1 MKKQLLL
8 LLMILLPMVAS
19 ADAVE
24 IDGIWYNLVS
34 KMKSA
39 EVAKNPSGKYS
50 GAIVIPEKITYD
62 GTEYR
67 VTSIG
72 NIAFRYCTGLTSVT
86 IGNSVTSI
94 GASAFGDSY
103 NLTSITIPN
112 SVTNIESSA
121 FYNCSGLTS
130 VHITDLE
137 AWCKISFRDNL
148 SNPLYYAHHL
158 YMNGSEITNLTIPNS
173 VTSIGQYAFE
183 RCSGLTSIT
192 IPNSVTSIGHNA
204 FEGCSG
210 LTSITIPNSVT
221 SIGLEAFERCS
232 GLTSITIPN
241 SVTSIGHNAFEGCS
255 GLTSITIPNSVT
267 SIENSSFKGCSGL
280 TSITIPGS
288 VTSIGS
294 SAFSG
299 CSSLTSIT
307 IPGSVTSIGDYAFA
321 KCPELTDVTCMAESV
336 PNTSSSTFS
345 DSYIEY
351 ATLHVPGTAIDAYKT
366 TAPWSGFKSIKK
378 IVMPKHRLTYIIDEE
393 EYKSY
398 EIEEGAT
405 ITPEAAPTKEGY
417 TFSGWSEIPEVMP
430 DHDVTVTG
438 SFIVNK
444 YKLTYQINGEEY
456 KTYEIEYGA
465 TINPEPEPTKE
476 GYTFSGWSWI
486 PSKMPAEDVV
496 VTGSF
501 TANKYKLTYM
511 VDGSEYRVYNIECGS
526 VITPEPVPFK
536 DGYEFSGWSD
546 LPEIMPAHDVT
557 VTGTFT
563 YLPPCEAPIISYE
576 NGNLIFEC
584 ATEGVEFVSDI
595 TDSDIKTHY
604 KAIIPLS
611 ATYTIKVYAQK
622 EGYKKSEAVTAT
634 LCWIDSTPSMEGI
647 ENTKMTE
654 IHSIPVLIHAQD
666 GRISIDGIDNGIT
679 VSAYTIS
686 GFKAGMEKGKDGKA
700 EIITTMQ
707 KGETAIVKIGEKAV
721 KVMMQ

>member
-1 MKKQLLL
+1 MKKFLFTLI
-8 LLMILLPMVAS
+8 ILLPVVAI
-19 ADAVE
+19 AENVN
-24 IDGIWYNLVS
+24 IDGICYNLVQ
-34 KMKSA
+34 KKQTA
-39 EVAKNPSGKYS
+39 EVVKPINGNYS
-50 GAIVIPEKITYD
+50 GYIIIPECFVFDDLTY
-62 GTEYR
+62 T
-67 VTSIG
+67 
-72 NIAFRYCTGLTSVT
+72 
-86 IGNSVTSI
+86 VTSI
-94 GASAFGDSY
+94 GAGAFYGSSGLDSVSIPNTVTSIEKSAFG
-103 NLTSITIPN
+103 NCQRITSISIPNSVTYIGEKAFAYCKNLLSCCIPTGITILERGIFTGCKNLKTVTIPN
-112 SVTNIESSA
+112 SVMSIEESA
-121 FYNCSGLTS
+121 FYDCRSLVSANIPENVTTIKDYAFQNCSCLTTLTLPNS
-130 VHITDLE
+130 L
-137 AWCKISFRDNL
+137 ISIGNCAFL
-148 SNPLYYAHHL
+148 GCTSAT
-158 YMNGSEITNLTIPNS
+158 IVTIPNS
-173 VTSIGQYAFE
+173 VTSM
-183 RCSGLTSIT
+183 
-192 IPNSVTSIGHNA
+192 GH
-204 FEGCSG
+204 G
-210 LTSITIPNSVT
+210 
-221 SIGLEAFERCS
+221 
-232 GLTSITIPN
+232 
-241 SVTSIGHNAFEGCS
+241 
-255 GLTSITIPNSVT
+255 
-267 SIENSSFKGCSGL
+267 
-280 TSITIPGS
+280 
-288 VTSIGS
+288 
-294 SAFSG
+294 AFSG
-299 CSSLTSIT
+299 CNNIISAVVSNNLNNIQYETFYGCTNLKTLIIGNSTKKISNKAFSNCPNLENVYCYAKIVPIT
-307 IPGSVTSIGDYAFA
+307 DNTAF
-321 KCPELTDVTCMAESV
+321 E
-336 PNTSSSTFS
+336 
-345 DSYIEY
+345 DSFVEY
-351 ATLHVPGTAIDAYKT
+351 ATLHVPNSSINAYKET
-366 TAPWSGFKSIKK
+366 TPWKDFKEIVK
-378 IVMPKHRLTYIIDEE
+378 IDMPKHHITYIIDGN

-398 EIEEGAT
+398 EVEEDEY
-405 ITPEAAPTKEGY
+405 ITPEPDPTKEGFS
-417 TFSGWSEIPEVMP
+417 FSGWSEIPEVMP

-444 YKLTYQINGEEY
+444 YKLTYQINGEDY
-456 KTYEIEYGA
+456 KTYKIEYGA

-526 VITPEPVPFK
+526 VITPEPAPFK

>member
-1 MKKQLLL
+1 MKTEKKSIFL
-8 LLMILLPMVAS
+8 LLMLLLPLIAN
-19 ADAVE
+19 ADAIE
-24 IDGIWYNLVS
+24 INGIYYNLLT
-34 KMKSA
+34 KNKTA
-39 EVAKNPSGKYS
+39 EVARNPNKYS
-50 GAIVIPEKITYD
+50 GSIVIPESVNYN
-62 GTEYR
+62 GVEYN

-72 NIAFRYCTGLTSVT
+72 ESAFTVCYELSSISIPNKIIEIKKSAFSRCTGLSSITLPDSLTT
-86 IGNSVTSI
+86 IGDFAFDGCVFTTITIPKNVTSI
-94 GASAFGDSY
+94 GEWAFEDCNNLSSITLPDSIKEIKSRTFLRCRNLASVSIPNGVTRIDGAAFAGCTSLSNISLPDNITIIYGELFLGCTS
-103 NLTSITIPN
+103 LTSINIPN
-112 SVTNIESSA
+112 NVTTI
-121 FYNCSGLTS
+121 
-130 VHITDLE
+130 
-137 AWCKISFRDNL
+137 W
-148 SNPLYYAHHL
+148 
-158 YMNGSEITNLTIPNS
+158 TN
-173 VTSIGQYAFE
+173 
-183 RCSGLTSIT
+183 
-192 IPNSVTSIGHNA
+192 
-204 FEGCSG
+204 
-210 LTSITIPNSVT
+210 
-221 SIGLEAFERCS
+221 
-232 GLTSITIPN
+232 
-241 SVTSIGHNAFEGCS
+241 
-255 GLTSITIPNSVT
+255 
-267 SIENSSFKGCSGL
+267 
-280 TSITIPGS
+280 
-288 VTSIGS
+288 
-294 SAFSG
+294 AFSG
-299 CSSLTSIT
+299 CSNLTS
-307 IPGSVTSIGDYAFA
+307 VTLGKRIKLISNTAFA
-321 KCPELTDVTCMAESV
+321 NCPELSDVYCHAKVV
-336 PNTSSSTFS
+336 PNTDGDAFEG
-345 DSYIEY
+345 SYIEY
-351 ATLHVPGTAIDAYKT
+351 ATLHVPNSSINAYKET
-366 TAPWSGFKSIKK
+366 TPWKDFKEIVK
-378 IVMPKHRLTYIIDEE
+378 IDMPKHHITYIIDGN

-398 EIEEGAT
+398 EVEEDEY
-405 ITPEAAPTKEGY
+405 ITPEPDPTKEGFS
-417 TFSGWSEIPEVMP
+417 FSGWSEIPEVMP

-465 TINPEPEPTKE
+465 TITPEPEPTKE

-526 VITPEPVPFK
+526 VITPEPAPFK

>member
-1 MKKQLLL
+1 MKKFLFTLI
-8 LLMILLPMVAS
+8 ILLPVVAI
-19 ADAVE
+19 AENVN
-24 IDGIWYNLVS
+24 IDGICYNLVQ
-34 KMKSA
+34 KKQTA
-39 EVAKNPSGKYS
+39 EVVKPINGNYS
-50 GAIVIPEKITYD
+50 GYIIIPECFVFDDLTY
-62 GTEYR
+62 T
-67 VTSIG
+67 
-72 NIAFRYCTGLTSVT
+72 
-86 IGNSVTSI
+86 VTSI
-94 GASAFGDSY
+94 GAGAFYGSSGLDSVSIPNTVTSIEKSAFG
-103 NLTSITIPN
+103 NCQRITSISIPNSVTYIGENAFAYCKNLLSCCIPTGITILERGIFTGCKNLKTVTIPN
-112 SVTNIESSA
+112 SVMSIEESA
-121 FYNCSGLTS
+121 FYDCRSLVSANIPENVTTIKNYAFQNCSCLTTLTLPNS
-130 VHITDLE
+130 L
-137 AWCKISFRDNL
+137 ISIGNCAFL
-148 SNPLYYAHHL
+148 GCTSAT
-158 YMNGSEITNLTIPNS
+158 IVTIPNS
-173 VTSIGQYAFE
+173 VTSMGY
-183 RCSGLTSIT
+183 G
-192 IPNSVTSIGHNA
+192 
-204 FEGCSG
+204 
-210 LTSITIPNSVT
+210 
-221 SIGLEAFERCS
+221 
-232 GLTSITIPN
+232 
-241 SVTSIGHNAFEGCS
+241 
-255 GLTSITIPNSVT
+255 
-267 SIENSSFKGCSGL
+267 
-280 TSITIPGS
+280 
-288 VTSIGS
+288 
-294 SAFSG
+294 AFSG
-299 CSSLTSIT
+299 CNNIISAVVSNNLNNIQYETFYGCTNLKTLIIGNSTKKISNKAFSNCPNLENVYCYAKIVPIT
-307 IPGSVTSIGDYAFA
+307 DNTAF
-321 KCPELTDVTCMAESV
+321 E
-336 PNTSSSTFS
+336 
-345 DSYIEY
+345 DSFVEY
-351 ATLHVPGTAIDAYKT
+351 ATLHVPNSSINAYKET
-366 TAPWSGFKSIKK
+366 TPWKDFKEIVK
-378 IVMPKHRLTYIIDEE
+378 IDMPKHHITYIIDGN

-398 EIEEGAT
+398 EVEEDEY
-405 ITPEAAPTKEGY
+405 ITPEPDPTKEGFS
-417 TFSGWSEIPEVMP
+417 FSGWSEIPEVMP

-526 VITPEPVPFK
+526 VITPEPAPFK
-536 DGYEFSGWSD
+536 DSYEFSGWSD

>member
-1 MKKQLLL
+1 MKTEKKSIFL
-8 LLMILLPMVAS
+8 LLMLLLPLIAN
-19 ADAVE
+19 ADAIE
-24 IDGIWYNLVS
+24 INGIYYNLLT
-34 KMKSA
+34 KNKTA
-39 EVAKNPSGKYS
+39 EVARNPNKYS
-50 GAIVIPEKITYD
+50 GSIVIPESVNYN
-62 GTEYR
+62 GVEYN

-72 NIAFRYCTGLTSVT
+72 ESAFTVCYELSSISIPNKIIEIKKSAFSRCTGLSSITLPDSLTT
-86 IGNSVTSI
+86 IGDFAFEGCVFTTITIPKNVTSI
-94 GASAFGDSY
+94 GEWAFEDCNNLSSITLPDSIKEIKSRTFLRCRNLASVSIPNGVTRIDGAAFAGCTSLSNISLPDNITIIYGELFLGCTS
-103 NLTSITIPN
+103 LTSINIPN
-112 SVTNIESSA
+112 NVTTI
-121 FYNCSGLTS
+121 
-130 VHITDLE
+130 
-137 AWCKISFRDNL
+137 W
-148 SNPLYYAHHL
+148 
-158 YMNGSEITNLTIPNS
+158 TN
-173 VTSIGQYAFE
+173 
-183 RCSGLTSIT
+183 
-192 IPNSVTSIGHNA
+192 
-204 FEGCSG
+204 
-210 LTSITIPNSVT
+210 
-221 SIGLEAFERCS
+221 
-232 GLTSITIPN
+232 
-241 SVTSIGHNAFEGCS
+241 
-255 GLTSITIPNSVT
+255 
-267 SIENSSFKGCSGL
+267 
-280 TSITIPGS
+280 
-288 VTSIGS
+288 
-294 SAFSG
+294 AFSG
-299 CSSLTSIT
+299 CSNLTS
-307 IPGSVTSIGDYAFA
+307 VTLGKRIKLISNTAFA
-321 KCPELTDVTCMAESV
+321 NCPELSDVYCHAKVV
-336 PNTSSSTFS
+336 PNTDGDAFEG
-345 DSYIEY
+345 SYIEY
-351 ATLHVPGTAIDAYKT
+351 ATLHVPNSSINAYKET
-366 TAPWSGFKSIKK
+366 TPWKDFKEIVK
-378 IVMPKHRLTYIIDEE
+378 IDMPKHHITYIIDGN

-398 EIEEGAT
+398 EVEEDEY
-405 ITPEAAPTKEGY
+405 ITPEPDPTKEGFS
-417 TFSGWSEIPEVMP
+417 FSGWSEIPEVMP
-430 DHDVTVTG
+430 DHDVTMTG

-465 TINPEPEPTKE
+465 TITPEPEPTKE

-526 VITPEPVPFK
+526 VITPEPAPFK

>member
-1 MKKQLLL
+1 MKTEKKSIFL
-8 LLMILLPMVAS
+8 LLMLLLPLIAN
-19 ADAVE
+19 ADAIE
-24 IDGIWYNLVS
+24 INGIYYNLLT
-34 KMKSA
+34 KNKTA
-39 EVAKNPSGKYS
+39 EVAPNPNKYS
-50 GAIVIPEKITYD
+50 GSIVIPESVNYN
-62 GTEYR
+62 GVEYN

-72 NIAFRYCTGLTSVT
+72 TNTFSSFGVYNVTSIVISNKVTEIKPYAFQGCPLTSIT
-86 IGNSVTSI
+86 LPDRLTLIGDNAFQACALTTLVIPSSVTSI
-94 GASAFGDSY
+94 GEWAFEGCRNLSTVTLPK
-103 NLTSITIPN
+103 NIKEIKEATFQNCRSLTSISIPN
-112 SVTNIESSA
+112 SVTNISSSA
-121 FYNCSGLTS
+121 FRWCISLIS
-130 VHITDLE
+130 ITLPDS
-137 AWCKISFRDNL
+137 ITTINYDVL
-148 SNPLYYAHHL
+148 SN
-158 YMNGSEITNLTIPNS
+158 
-173 VTSIGQYAFE
+173 
-183 RCSGLTSIT
+183 
-192 IPNSVTSIGHNA
+192 
-204 FEGCSG
+204 
-210 LTSITIPNSVT
+210 
-221 SIGLEAFERCS
+221 
-232 GLTSITIPN
+232 
-241 SVTSIGHNAFEGCS
+241 
-255 GLTSITIPNSVT
+255 
-267 SIENSSFKGCSGL
+267 
-280 TSITIPGS
+280 
-288 VTSIGS
+288 
-294 SAFSG
+294 
-299 CSSLTSIT
+299 CSSLTSIVIPQNVT
-307 IPGSVTSIGDYAFA
+307 IIRNNAFAECSNLTSVTIDKGIKEISSTAFA
-321 KCPELTDVTCMAESV
+321 NCPELSDVYCHAKVV
-336 PNTSSSTFS
+336 PNTDGDAFEG
-345 DSYIEY
+345 SYIEY
-351 ATLHVPGTAIDAYKT
+351 ATLHVPNSSINAYKET
-366 TAPWSGFKSIKK
+366 TPWKDFKEIVK
-378 IVMPKHRLTYIIDEE
+378 IDMPKHHITYIIDGN

-398 EIEEGAT
+398 EVEEDEY
-405 ITPEAAPTKEGY
+405 ITPEPDPTKEGFS
-417 TFSGWSEIPEVMP
+417 FSGWSEIPEIMP

-465 TINPEPEPTKE
+465 TITPEPEPTKE

-526 VITPEPVPFK
+526 VITPEPAPFK
-536 DGYEFSGWSD
+536 DDYEFSGWSD
-546 LPEIMPAHDVT
+546 IPEIMPAHDVT

-584 ATEGVEFVSDI
+584 ETEGVEFVSDI

>member
-1 MKKQLLL
+1 MKKFLFTLI
-8 LLMILLPMVAS
+8 ILLPVVAI
-19 ADAVE
+19 AENVN
-24 IDGIWYNLVS
+24 IDGICYNLVQ
-34 KMKSA
+34 KKQTA
-39 EVAKNPSGKYS
+39 EVVKPINGNYS
-50 GAIVIPEKITYD
+50 GYIIIPECFVFDDLTY
-62 GTEYR
+62 T
-67 VTSIG
+67 
-72 NIAFRYCTGLTSVT
+72 
-86 IGNSVTSI
+86 VTSI
-94 GASAFGDSY
+94 GAGAFYGSSGLDSVSIPNTVTSIEKSAFG
-103 NLTSITIPN
+103 NCQRITSISIPNSVTYIGEKAFAYCKNLLSCCIPTGITILERGIFTGCKNLKTVTIPN
-112 SVTNIESSA
+112 SVMSIEESA
-121 FYNCSGLTS
+121 FYDCRSLVSANIPENVTTIKDYAFQNCSCLTTLTLPNS
-130 VHITDLE
+130 L
-137 AWCKISFRDNL
+137 ISIGNCAFL
-148 SNPLYYAHHL
+148 GCTSAT
-158 YMNGSEITNLTIPNS
+158 IVTIPNS
-173 VTSIGQYAFE
+173 VTSM
-183 RCSGLTSIT
+183 
-192 IPNSVTSIGHNA
+192 GH
-204 FEGCSG
+204 G
-210 LTSITIPNSVT
+210 
-221 SIGLEAFERCS
+221 
-232 GLTSITIPN
+232 
-241 SVTSIGHNAFEGCS
+241 
-255 GLTSITIPNSVT
+255 
-267 SIENSSFKGCSGL
+267 
-280 TSITIPGS
+280 
-288 VTSIGS
+288 
-294 SAFSG
+294 AFSG
-299 CSSLTSIT
+299 CNNIISAVVSNNLNNIQYETFYGCTNLKTLIIGNSTKKISNKAFSNCPNLENVYCYAKIVPIT
-307 IPGSVTSIGDYAFA
+307 DNTAF
-321 KCPELTDVTCMAESV
+321 E
-336 PNTSSSTFS
+336 
-345 DSYIEY
+345 DSFVEY
-351 ATLHVPGTAIDAYKT
+351 ATLHVPNSSINAYKET
-366 TAPWSGFKSIKK
+366 TPWKDFKEIVK
-378 IVMPKHRLTYIIDEE
+378 IDMPKHHITYIIDGN

-398 EIEEGAT
+398 EVEEDEY
-405 ITPEAAPTKEGY
+405 ITPEPDPTKEGFS
-417 TFSGWSEIPEVMP
+417 FSGWSEIPEVMP

-444 YKLTYQINGEEY
+444 YKLTYQINGEDY

-526 VITPEPVPFK
+526 VITPEPAPFK

>member
-1 MKKQLLL
+1 MKTEKKSIFL
-8 LLMILLPMVAS
+8 LLMLLLPLIAN
-19 ADAVE
+19 ADAIE
-24 IDGIWYNLVS
+24 INGIYYNLLT
-34 KMKSA
+34 KNNTA
-39 EVAKNPSGKYS
+39 EVAPNPNKYS
-50 GAIVIPEKITYD
+50 GSIVIPESVNYN
-62 GTEYR
+62 GVEYN

-72 NIAFRYCTGLTSVT
+72 TNTFSSFGVYNVTSIVISNKVTEIKPYAFQGCPLTSIT
-86 IGNSVTSI
+86 LPDRLTLIGDNAFQACALTTLVIPSSVTSI
-94 GASAFGDSY
+94 GEWAFEGCRNLSTVTLPK
-103 NLTSITIPN
+103 NIKEIKEATFQNCRSLTSISIPN
-112 SVTNIESSA
+112 SVTNISSSA
-121 FYNCSGLTS
+121 FR
-130 VHITDLE
+130 
-137 AWCKISFRDNL
+137 WCISL
-148 SNPLYYAHHL
+148 
-158 YMNGSEITNLTIPNS
+158 I
-173 VTSIGQYAFE
+173 
-183 RCSGLTSIT
+183 SIT
-192 IPNSVTSIGHNA
+192 LPD
-204 FEGCSG
+204 
-210 LTSITIPNSVT
+210 SIT
-221 SIGLEAFERCS
+221 
-232 GLTSITIPN
+232 TIN
-241 SVTSIGHNAFEGCS
+241 YDV
-255 GLTSITIPNSVT
+255 
-267 SIENSSFKGCSGL
+267 
-280 TSITIPGS
+280 
-288 VTSIGS
+288 
-294 SAFSG
+294 FSG
-299 CSSLTSIT
+299 CSSLTSIVIPQNVT
-307 IPGSVTSIGDYAFA
+307 IIRNNAFA
-321 KCPELTDVTCMAESV
+321 KCSNLTSVTIGKGIKEISSTAFANCPELSDVYCHAKAI
-336 PNTSSSTFS
+336 PNTDGSAFEG
-345 DSYIEY
+345 SYIEY
-351 ATLHVPGTAIDAYKT
+351 ATLHVPNSSINAYKET
-366 TAPWSGFKSIKK
+366 TPWKDFKEIVK
-378 IVMPKHRLTYIIDEE
+378 IDMPKHHITYIIDGN

-398 EIEEGAT
+398 EVEEDEY
-405 ITPEAAPTKEGY
+405 ITPEPDPTKEGFS
-417 TFSGWSEIPEVMP
+417 FSGWSEIPEVMP

-465 TINPEPEPTKE
+465 TITPEPEPTKE

-501 TANKYKLTYM
+501 TANKYKLIYM

-526 VITPEPVPFK
+526 VITPEPAPFK

-546 LPEIMPAHDVT
+546 IPEIMPAHDVT

-584 ATEGVEFVSDI
+584 ETEGVEFVSDI